1 MPREMTAMG
10 LLCNLYLSQPTC
22 SVRQSADWDHS
33 WQHLCPSAANVGA
46 LIAAWMQCGTW
57 RQLSTRCLV
66 AAHSAC
72 LVCGMCGCM
81 QDAVDISKPADG
93 IPTFGSVPPD
103 ESRVS
108 VGTREGWH
116 KRHNCSRRFRQDKDI
131 PTSAVSLT
139 RLVVVGAYTVHKRWP
154 AREATLLPCG
164 YCLPKGALWTCCTC
178 QVLGGPHECLE
189 RHPAIGADCPH
200 QAAVRCLFG

>member
-1 MPREMTAMG
+1 MACGASCQLGVWWLHTLHAW
-10 LLCNLYLSQPTC
+10 Y
-22 SVRQSADWDHS
+22 
-33 WQHLCPSAANVGA
+33 VGCA
-46 LIAAWMQCGTW
+46 
-57 RQLSTRCLV
+57 
-66 AAHSAC
+66 
-72 LVCGMCGCM
+72 GCM

-93 IPTFGSVPPD
+93 IPTIGSVPPD
-103 ESRVS
+103 ESSVS

-116 KRHNCSRRFRQDKDI
+116 KRHNCSRRYRQDKDI

-154 AREATLLPCG
+154 AKEAALLPCG

-200 QAAVRCLFG
+200 QAAVRCLFGWRQLTSLAVLCCIRYTYALVCDL